1 MSDRRNRVG
10 GGVFVLR
17 SLFFDRA
24 GTGGGFGSIS
34 ARMTGVR
41 LASVLSASF
50 ETFFP
55 CLCLHCGEPVG
66 GDRVGLCDTC
76 WTTVIPHEGQ
86 PCPRCGGPSAGDPPL
101 CLSCQ
106 SSPPPQSGTILWGE
120 YDGALRSAILALK
133 KRGHDPIS
141 PHLARRLS
149 TRIAAE
155 GWTETVD
162 TVTHVPS
169 HRFRTVRL
177 GWSAAACL
185 AHDVARELGVPAQRM
200 LRRRG
205 LARQTG
211 RTRAQRMGMSRHSFS
226 CRRPLDGRHVLIIDD
241 VATTGTTLR
250 RVAEVLLL
258 AGSEIVYCAAMAA
271 TPDARR
277 VT

>member
-1 MSDRRNRVG
+1 MIDDRERVG

-34 ARMTGVR
+34 ARMSGVR
-41 LASVLSASF
+41 LASVISASF
-50 ETFFP
+50 ETFLP
-55 CLCLHCGEPVG
+55 CLCLHCGEPVD
-66 GDRVGLCDTC
+66 GDRVGLCETC
-76 WTTVIPHEGQ
+76 WTKVIPQAGQ
-86 PCPRCGGPSAGDPPL
+86 PCPRCGGPSDGDLPL

-106 SSPPPQSGTILWGE
+106 SSPPPQTGTILWGE

-133 KRGHDPIS
+133 GRGHDGVSVP
-141 PHLARRLS
+141 LARRLS
-149 TRIAAE
+149 VRIASE
-155 GWTETVD
+155 GWAEAVD

-169 HRFRTVRL
+169 HPIRTLRL

-185 AHDVARELGVPAQRM
+185 AHEVARELGLPG
-200 LRRRG
+200 LRLLHRRSR
-205 LARQTG
+205 ARQTG
-211 RTRAQRMGMSRHSFS
+211 RTRAQRIAMPRRSYS

-250 RVAEVLLL
+250 RVAEVVLD
-258 AGSEIVYCAAMAA
+258 AGAETVFCAAMAA

>member
-1 MSDRRNRVG
+1 MVNDRIRAAR
-10 GGVFVLR
+10 GVSAVR

-24 GTGGGFGSIS
+24 RTGGGFGAIS

-50 ETFFP
+50 ETFLP

-66 GDRVGLCDTC
+66 GDRVGLCETC
-76 WTTVIPHEGQ
+76 WTTVIPHGGQ
-86 PCPRCGGPSAGDPPL
+86 PCPRCGGPSDGDLPL

-106 SSPPPQSGTILWGE
+106 SSPPAQAGTILWGE

-133 KRGHDPIS
+133 GRGHDGIS

-149 TRIAAE
+149 ARIAAE

-169 HRFRTVRL
+169 HRFRTMRL

-185 AHDVARELGVPAQRM
+185 AHDVARELGLPALRT

-211 RTRAQRMGMSRHSFS
+211 RTRVQRMGMSSRDFS
-226 CRRPLDGRHVLIIDD
+226 CRRPLDGRRVLIIDD

-250 RVAEVLLL
+250 RVAEVLLS
-258 AGSEIVYCAAMAA
+258 AGSETVYCAAMAA

>member
-1 MSDRRNRVG
+1 MIDDRERVG

-34 ARMTGVR
+34 ARMSGVR
-41 LASVLSASF
+41 LASVISASF
-50 ETFFP
+50 ETFLP
-55 CLCLHCGEPVG
+55 CLCLHCGEPVD
-66 GDRVGLCDTC
+66 GDRVGLCETC
-76 WTTVIPHEGQ
+76 WTKVIPQAGQ
-86 PCPRCGGPSAGDPPL
+86 PCPRCGGPSDGDLPL

-106 SSPPPQSGTILWGE
+106 SSPPPQTGTILWGE

-133 KRGHDPIS
+133 GRGHDGVSVP
-141 PHLARRLS
+141 LAHRLS
-149 TRIAAE
+149 VRIASEGWAE
-155 GWTETVD
+155 GVD

-169 HRFRTVRL
+169 HPIRTLRL

-185 AHDVARELGVPAQRM
+185 AHEVARELGLPG
-200 LRRRG
+200 LRLLHRRSR
-205 LARQTG
+205 ARQTG
-211 RTRAQRMGMSRHSFS
+211 RTRAQRIAMPRRSYS

-250 RVAEVLLL
+250 RVAEVVLD
-258 AGSEIVYCAAMAA
+258 AGAETVFCAAMAA